1 MLAVAATARHHRAP
15 ATLDQQIADWLQS
28 LIPEGRPRRLARMS
42 APGELKP
49 EIVRDDKTGRPIRDE
64 HGKVIKTGRMVARDK
79 YEDVYDKAL
88 TPAMLR
94 RHAAGDVTYSY
105 TLDQNGLARAGSSDI
120 DQGGQPALLAL
131 LAAAHTLGYTAFAI
145 HMPGEKHSGGHF
157 WCLFDALYSAADI
170 KALMQQIAAL
180 ANVTTKEFWPG
191 CNQGIRP
198 PFGKH
203 QLNGRCGELL
213 TQAGEIFD
221 LDVADQRA
229 AALAAV
235 QALPLNGAPP
245 KAEPVSKPDRTRIEN
260 AGSANPQP
268 YVKTHNAA
276 RRQGGRLDTK
286 AIAAEVIAE
295 YNRTHKLSDMLTR
308 GPGGLHFCECGGH
321 SSGLPKIAIWTGS
334 DGVERAQSY
343 SPDCKWFPQH
353 RSGACIDPFSY
364 YVLTEHGGD
373 RGSALKVLNP
383 IAPRRQRRE
392 DSPPP
397 QAPAQ
402 RVQTV
407 EQAADAER
415 KREARR
421 AAAAATIASVQ
432 ARASQDAELSDS
444 AQLVLLALLDVAGD
458 RAWCRPSV
466 ARIAEMTT
474 LCRRAVYYGLEEL
487 AEHGYIAS
495 STAPGRTTVR
505 TFLQVQGVIADC
517 TPFAPGSIAS
527 TDLTLNRG
535 ACEGAP
541 NPPRDEA
548 EPDSLECWSW
558 CDDAHGADDLTAALV
573 ELAPPAAA
581 PLELQLDD
589 AGYTFDE
596 VAYADGRRAFLLRDA
611 LDQVIC
617 TCPTE
622 HAVSWAIQC
631 LELGVPLDQVLAKY
645 ASKPAAPIQ
654 TVKAGFDDSTAPEL
668 ASFTPG
674 AVFTAA
680 PPAAVPEVIQ
690 LDPLVQAPP
699 LESDAVRYGE
709 FIWRWRASKP
719 GSICKRTGK
728 PWSQAQRDRF
738 RAEYPAFL
746 DDVSPAEAALRWAAL
761 DQPQPRKGARGRAL
775 TSSRAAGPPV
785 DQQPALFSLPEVQP
799 HDNRNPASN
808 ARPRALGANALYAL
822 G

>member
-1 MLAVAATARHHRAP
+1 MIAVAATARHHRAP
-15 ATLDQQIADWLQS
+15 ATLDQQIADYLAGFW
-28 LIPEGRPRRLARMS
+28 PELPPQHIQMNATGPRKYAWVKSDGQFVPLTRADLVAHAR
-42 APGELKP
+42 GE
-49 EIVRDDKTGRPIRDE
+49 
-64 HGKVIKTGRMVARDK
+64 
-79 YEDVYDKAL
+79 KAIGAHL
-88 TPAMLR
+88 
-94 RHAAGDVTYSY
+94 HS
-105 TLDQNGLARAGSSDI
+105 NGLARNGALDI
-120 DQGGQPALLAL
+120 DDGGLAAIGAA
-131 LAAAHTLGYTAFAI
+131 LAAAHQLGVAAYGI
-145 HMPGEKHSGGHF
+145 YMPGAEHDGGRIVVP
-157 WCLFDALYSAADI
+157 FDAFYPAAEI
-170 KALMQQIAAL
+170 KALAQQIVAAAGL
-180 ANVTTKEFWPG
+180 PEDTELWPG
-191 CNQGIRP
+191 NNNGLGL
-198 PFGKH
+198 PFMYHVRK
-203 QLNGRCGELL
+203 QTRGELL
-213 TQAGEIFD
+213 TQAGEVFD

-229 AALAAV
+229 AALAAI

-245 KAEPVSKPDRTRIEN
+245 KVEAVSKPVRSRID
-260 AGSANPQP
+260 SAQPQT

-276 RRQGGRLDTK
+276 RRQGGRLDTSEIFRQ
-286 AIAAEVIAE
+286 AIALFNQDNPRYISEWLGAPKSGA
-295 YNRTHKLSDMLTR
+295 Y
-308 GPGGLHFCECGGH
+308 FCPCGNH
-321 SSGLPKIAIWTGS
+321 SSGLPKIALSFHGGI
-334 DGVERAQSY
+334 ERGRSW
-343 SPDCKWFPQH
+343 SPDCLIFPH
-353 RSGACIDPFSY
+353 GEKDKYLDPFAC
-364 YVLTEHGGD
+364 YVIREHSGN
-373 RGSALKVLNP
+373 RAAALEAVARRYGLWQE
-383 IAPRRQRRE
+383 PRRRRQ
-392 DSPPP
+392 DPPP
-397 QAPAQ
+397 PDKAPDYA
-402 RVQTV
+402 T
-407 EQAADAER
+407 AAAAERRQQDAER
-415 KREARR
+415 KRDARR
-421 AAAAATIASVQ
+421 HQAAELLADVQ
-432 ARASQDAELSDS
+432 ARAADDQTLTEA
-444 AQLVLLALLDVAGD
+444 D
-458 RAWCRPSV
+458 RAVLAALVQIANGRSWCRPSKLQ
-466 ARIAEMTT
+466 IAEISGYS
-474 LCRRAVYYGLEEL
+474 LGAVKRAL
-487 AEHGYIAS
+487 AGPDAKE
-495 STAPGRTTVR
+495 PGRLEGRYFVSEGDGGSEQCTAIR
-505 TFLQVQGVIADC
+505 TFLR
-517 TPFAPGSIAS
+517 GSHFTERTISDANDDPRIDIS
-527 TDLTLNRG
+527 SKTLENLG

>member
-527 TDLTLNRG
+527 TDLTLTRG
-535 ACEGAP
+535 ACEGGGE
-541 NPPRDEA
+541 PPRDEA
-548 EPDSLECWSW
+548 EPDSLECWAW
-558 CDDAHGADDLTAALV
+558 CDDAHGADELSAALV
-573 ELAPPAAA
+573 ELAPPAAPPA
-581 PLELQLDD
+581 ELQPVADDDD

-622 HAVSWAIQC
+622 HAVSWAIQW
-631 LELGVPLDQVLAKY
+631 LELGVPLDQVVAKY
-645 ASKPAAPIQ
+645 ACHWTKP
-654 TVKAGFDDSTAPEL
+654 GFDDRAAPEL

-674 AVFTAA
+674 AVFTEA

-690 LDPLVQAPP
+690 LDPLKLAPP
-699 LESDAVRYGE
+699 ATSDPAFDE
-709 FIWRWRASKP
+709 FIWRWRAAQP
-719 GSICKRTGK
+719 GAIDKRTGK
-728 PWSQAQRDRF
+728 KRTEGQRREFRRQALQRCV
-738 RAEYPAFL
+738 E
-746 DDVSPAEAALRWAAL
+746 VGVAEADRRWDALEL
-761 DQPQPRKGARGRAL
+761 QPARKGTRGRPL

-785 DQQPALFSLPEVQP
+785 DQQPALFTLPEVQP
-799 HDNRNPASN
+799 YGHQNRSP
-808 ARPRALGANALYAL
+808 LF
-822 G
+822 